1 MRYGTLLI
9 FCLLFAVPAAGQP
22 ASDTSDWPAP
32 DSADVASIEAIITS
46 LYDSISGPAGEE
58 RDWDRFRSFF
68 HPEARLIPT
77 GKVQGQVGVV
87 PLGVDAYI
95 ERAKPAFLNSGFYEV
110 ETSRKVE
117 TYGYM
122 THLFSTYE
130 ARLEE
135 DAEPF
140 DRGINS
146 IQLLHDG
153 TRWWIMSIFWNSE
166 ATVGEPIPEM
176 YGG

>member
-1 MRYGTLLI
+1 MRYGAVLAL
-9 FCLLFAVPAAGQP
+9 CLLFAIPAIAQP
-22 ASDTSDWPAP
+22 SATSDWPEP
-32 DSADVASIEAIITS
+32 DADDVASIEAIITA

-68 HPEARLIPT
+68 HPEARLIPIGRT
-77 GKVQGQVGVV
+77 PAGQAYPVPVGVE
-87 PLGVDAYI
+87 DYI
-95 ERAKPAFLNSGFYEV
+95 ERATPAFVDNGFYEV

-146 IQLLHDG
+146 IQLFHDG
-153 TRWWIMSIFWNSE
+153 TRWWIMSVFWNSE
-166 ATVGEPIPEM
+166 ATVGEPVPEM